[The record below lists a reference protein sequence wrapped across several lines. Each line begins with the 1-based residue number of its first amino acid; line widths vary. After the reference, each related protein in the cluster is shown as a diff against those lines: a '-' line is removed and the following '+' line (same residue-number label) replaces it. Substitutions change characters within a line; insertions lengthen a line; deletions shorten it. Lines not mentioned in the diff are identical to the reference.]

1 MKREQYFLKG
11 FIIIFFFFIGA
22 VSMGL
27 AEEVKYPEK
36 PVTAVVQFPIAGGG
50 DIYVRGLANV
60 IEKYFGQPW
69 TVINK
74 PGGAGVVAGDFL
86 SKAKPDGYTI
96 CNLISTGAD
105 PELYSYFRKPT
116 YKFSD
121 LAPIIRVISY
131 SYCLVTRSDVPWRNL
146 KEFIEYVKAH
156 PKEIRWAHQGV
167 GHPYHL
173 LGVALS
179 RQNGLDMTDV
189 PFKGSADENLA
200 VLGKKVE
207 AAIVSVVTAKQF
219 VEAGQMLMLAV
230 QSPSRLPYLPK
241 VPTFEELEQVRGFP
255 IHYDALF
262 APKGTPDYIIK
273 KIHDAVKKAMEDDA
287 FKSAMDKSGMDIL
300 YGTPEDVK
308 RDVEIHRKVYG
319 EIFTNLG
326 FVSK

>member
-1 MKREQYFLKG
+1 MNMKKYFFRVLVTSL
-11 FIIIFFFFIGA
+11 FVVMA
-22 VSMGL
+22 VVSISI
-27 AEEVKYPEK
+27 AEEAKYPQR

-50 DIYVRGLANV
+50 DIYVRGIANV

-96 CNLISTGAD
+96 GNLISTGAD
-105 PELYSYFRKPT
+105 PELYTYFRKPT

-131 SYCLVTRSDVPWRNL
+131 SYCLIVHKDAPWRSL
-146 KEFIEYVKAH
+146 KEFIEYVKVH

-173 LGVALS
+173 LGVALN
-179 RQNGLDMTDV
+179 RQNGLDMIDV

-219 VEAGQMLMLAV
+219 VEAGQLLMLAV
-230 QSPSRLPYLPK
+230 QSPSRLPYLPN
-241 VPTFEELEQVRGFP
+241 VPTFEELGQVRGFP

-262 APKGTPDYIIK
+262 APKGTPDQIIK
-273 KIHDAVKKAMEDDA
+273 TIHDATKKAIEDGA

-300 YGTPEDVK
+300 YGSPEDVK
-308 RDVEIHRKVYG
+308 RDVEMHRKVYG